1 MYAPYK
7 NAKSHPYKKKHC
19 FEKKESLNIMAA
31 LKYYSQKSQTID
43 NKNIFMLDI
52 GGNIGWYPSLL
63 GRFGYTILTFEPNYD
78 NYYINRKNFCYINR
92 NSNVI
97 IITKGLNNEEKICDY
112 YRHGHTNGMTI
123 CYTNTTNNT
132 EKVLPHGFVKEST
145 VVLTKLSYFIPY
157 LSDKN
162 VALIKIDIEG
172 SEGIVIENGIDLIT
186 KHHVPFIFLEF
197 SPSFLKE
204 HKTDPKNF
212 IQLFLNNGYK
222 ISLKSFLSKEYI
234 SLDYLLK
241 IVRFQ
246 KNIYL
251 IYTDFLI

>member
-1 MYAPYK
+1 M
-7 NAKSHPYKKKHC
+7 KKK
-19 FEKKESLNIMAA
+19 K
-31 LKYYSQKSQTID
+31 
-43 NKNIFMLDI
+43 
-52 GGNIGWYPSLL
+52 
-63 GRFGYTILTFEPNYD
+63 
-78 NYYINRKNFCYINR
+78 
-92 NSNVI
+92 
-97 IITKGLNNEEKICDY
+97 CDY

-132 EKVLPHGFVKEST
+132 EKVLPHDFVKEST
-145 VVLTKLSYFIPY
+145 VVLTKLSNFIPY

-197 SPSFLKE
+197 SPRFLKE

-234 SLDYLLK
+234 SLDHLLK
-241 IVRFQ
+241 IVHFQ
-246 KNIYL
+246 KNLYL